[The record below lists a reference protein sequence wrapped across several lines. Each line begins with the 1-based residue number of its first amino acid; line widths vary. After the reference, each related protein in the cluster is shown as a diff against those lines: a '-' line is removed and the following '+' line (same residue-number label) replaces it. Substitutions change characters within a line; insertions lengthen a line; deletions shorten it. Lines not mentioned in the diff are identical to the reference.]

1 MPSRPRSA
9 CCPACARSTVR
20 DGWGGIDLTQSVFG
34 DFTFLERLFA
44 ADRDLASPY
53 FVSVLVAPTEA
64 AIWEGPNGLR
74 ASVENAIRDV
84 RPIGVF
90 PDVVEA
96 DQVFLGVRADI
107 VTTGLALPAGS
118 AASTD
123 SSPAALALKGRLL
136 DRLHRVV
143 DSLRMAEPVRCAG
156 DHGGADGRAR
166 RHRRGQPAAGP
177 VPAGCSTGSAAR
189 WTATTAA
196 GARPRREPCRSAP
209 DQIAVL
215 VDAPDLLT
223 VR

>member
-1 MPSRPRSA
+1 MRSPPRSA
-9 CCPACARSTVR
+9 CCPAC
-20 DGWGGIDLTQSVFG
+20 GWGGIDLSQSVFG
-34 DFTFLERLFA
+34 DFAFVERLFA

-64 AIWEGPNGLR
+64 AIWNGPNGLR
-74 ASVENAIRDV
+74 AAVETAIRDV

-96 DQVFLGVRADI
+96 DQVFLGVQADI
-107 VTTGLALPAGS
+107 ITSGLALPAGS

-123 SSPAALALKGRLL
+123 SSSAALALKGRLL

-143 DSLRMAEPVRCAG
+143 DTLRMAEPVRC
-156 DHGGADGRAR
+156 
-166 RHRRGQPAAGP
+166 
-177 VPAGCSTGSAAR
+177 SAV
-189 WTATTAA
+189 TAA
-196 GARPRREPCRSAP
+196 LMGEPGVIDVVNQRLVRFPRILDPVGSTADNDPTPLVLDPDQNLVLGA

-215 VDAPDLLT
+215 VDATDRLT